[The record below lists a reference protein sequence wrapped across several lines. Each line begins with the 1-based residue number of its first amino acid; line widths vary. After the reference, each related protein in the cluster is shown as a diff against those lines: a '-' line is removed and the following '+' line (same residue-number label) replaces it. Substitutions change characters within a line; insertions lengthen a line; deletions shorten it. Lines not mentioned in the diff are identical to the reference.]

1 VLNEKE
7 QAGFGEYRRAGKLEH
22 VSDEPTADL
31 AEIRQEVAARA

>member
-22 VSDEPTADL
+22 VSDGPTVEL
-31 AEIRQEVAARA
+31 AAIREEVAGRA